1 MAKKGSKRKLQGQM
15 RELLP
20 MLQVL
25 KSMKADDR
33 IILMSHLNDRAKDAL
48 YKTITHLLVSDTLP
62 NNKKKLLHKK
72 VGPLLQGGKRSL
84 SASRKAVVQFGG
96 APMNYVLRT
105 AVPLYLGLFAQ

>member
-1 MAKKGSKRKLQGQM
+1 MAKTRAVQSQI

-48 YKTITHLLVSDTLP
+48 YKTVTGLLASDSLP
-62 NNKKKLLHKK
+62 RKKKRLLHKK
-72 VGPLLQGGKRSL
+72 VGHLVNGRKRSRT
-84 SASRKAVVQFGG
+84 ANRKVVVQLGG
-96 APMNYVLRT
+96 APMSYVLRA